1 MTELKAGVIK
11 TPHDEGMSFNRDS
24 DHVAVT
30 EGETEFYL
38 KSEVDGEIARL
49 NKKLDIYKR
58 GFKEDDRINVFLCK
72 SVRHQKYKRCFAM
85 ANWCFMKSNYHYLV
99 GRAEGGRFAKDSF
112 RRSDL
117 YLKWCDRWQRLA
129 EQFKEDK

>member
-1 MTELKAGVIK
+1 MSELKAGVIV
-11 TPHDEGMSFNRDS
+11 TPHNEGMSFSRDS
-24 DHVAVT
+24 DHVSVT

-38 KSEVDGEIARL
+38 KSEVDKVIARS
-49 NKKLDIYKR
+49 KEKLVEQTTLR
-58 GFKEDDRINVFLCK
+58 VWAELQL
-72 SVRHQKYKRCFAM
+72 RHNKYKRCFAM

-99 GRAEGGRFAKDSF
+99 GREEGGQLAKDSF